1 MSRNDERPLSIC
13 ISGQQLA
20 LLKKLDFPCSE
31 AVLASASLIE
41 DEGFELTG
49 SHADFESL
57 AGWVAGE
64 ANHSRAGRR
73 QDNRYAIGA
82 LSGRR
87 RVQPARSRAR
97 RRCR

>member
-1 MSRNDERPLSIC
+1 MSRNDERLLSIC

-49 SHADFESL
+49 SHADSESL

-64 ANHSRAGRR
+64 ANHSR
-73 QDNRYAIGA
+73 D
-82 LSGRR
+82 LSQRM
-87 RVQPARSRAR
+87 VTLSTIASSPQSATIQ
-97 RRCR
+97 